1 MYHSTPARFTSSQ
14 ERIALMVCKLRNANE
29 RYTRIAEN
37 IRASMKSRQYSSY
50 RIRAAWLGLHVDIGA
65 AIALSDTQVSK
76 IPLPILDTT
85 TPTPVK
91 SRIVTHIQPSH
102 PRPTQLPSITA
113 TAPTPLGSTS
123 ASRVDKIY
131 SPIPPIRIPARGP
144 LVQLDGIDW
153 SVPGAPLL
161 RPRELPEMSPD
172 LCCENSSPMSL
183 DSGNYNPDPN
193 SFWILNNQYSSDS
206 SGPYT
211 PDDYIVDVGI
221 GFPGKRKMQDM
232 SPEDTVSHKVV
243 LSTFLISL
251 STSS

>member
-1 MYHSTPARFTSSQ
+1 
-14 ERIALMVCKLRNANE
+14 MVCKLRNANE

-65 AIALSDTQVSK
+65 AIALSDTQVSR

-85 TPTPVK
+85 TPTPAK
-91 SRIVTHIQPSH
+91 SRIATHIPPFH
-102 PRPTQLPSITA
+102 PRPTQLPYITA

-131 SPIPPIRIPARGP
+131 SPVRIPARGP

-153 SVPGAPLL
+153 SAPGAPLL
-161 RPRELPEMSPD
+161 RPRDLPEMSPD
-172 LCCENSSPMSL
+172 SYCENSSPMSL
-183 DSGNYNPDPN
+183 DSGNYNPDSN
-193 SFWILNNQYSSDS
+193 SFGILNDQYSLDS

-211 PDDYIVDVGI
+211 PADYTVGVAI
-221 GFPGKRKMQDM
+221 GFPAKRKIQDM
-232 SPEDTVSHKVV
+232 ESEDTLSHKVI
-243 LSTFLISL
+243 LSTFLVSL
-251 STSS
+251 STSG